1 MEPSRDFVDNHATVF
16 SRQGEIQVDGI
27 DIPVDI
33 WSTEGG
39 QLNMETDRLSPE
51 GVSTQIYPEVIGT
64 TERGEMIVVTDLFV
78 FADELLSLNPSI
90 VEICSSE
97 DRVVEGE
104 EVSLRADVFGFQHQ
118 PRTQFSDSGDRVD
131 LIERTDWR
139 AGSGNTADWSISVS
153 PLPDYPT
160 RVNSIQ
166 NYQNLVRTVQ
176 FDVSISG
183 IYGGLDRVATVTDG
197 LLSEIT
203 WLSSYIQ
210 GTLPSHSKIEI
221 REDNTNPEDQP
232 NYVRLRTLH
241 GNVGGCCKS
250 GNLLFM
256 VKQELPVF
264 LDRAYDTFQEKQ
276 DSLELR
282 KILGFYADSL
292 DPKRPIDVKFTNL
305 CIAAEMLADRYLEED
320 LGATADM
327 ISGLVNGV
335 GVEYQDLIPDNGSLK
350 TQYGDDI
357 YGRDEFTPEY
367 FWCRARNH
375 VIHGGSSVT
384 TTEISRDYN
393 ALLVLLQ
400 RLLRDILLEGNTANL
415 HGMTNLEPNDFVSR

>member
-1 MEPSRDFVDNHATVF
+1 M
-16 SRQGEIQVDGI
+16 
-27 DIPVDI
+27 
-33 WSTEGG
+33 
-39 QLNMETDRLSPE
+39 
-51 GVSTQIYPEVIGT
+51 
-64 TERGEMIVVTDLFV
+64 
-78 FADELLSLNPSI
+78 
-90 VEICSSE
+90 EICNSE

-104 EVSLRADVFGFQHQ
+104 EVYLTADVLGFQHQ
-118 PRTQFSDSGDRVD
+118 SRTQFSDPDDRVD

-139 AGSGNTADWSISVS
+139 AGSGNTADWSISVR

-183 IYGGLDRVATVTDG
+183 IYGGLDRAATVTDG

-203 WLSSYIQ
+203 WLSSFVQ

-221 REDNTNPEDQP
+221 REDTSDPEDQP
-232 NYVRLRTLH
+232 DYVRLRTLH
-241 GNVGGCCKS
+241 GNVGGCCKT
-250 GNLLFM
+250 GNLLFT
-256 VKQELPVF
+256 VKQEQSVF

-292 DPKRPIDVKFTNL
+292 DPNRPVDIKLANL

-320 LGATADM
+320 PGATADM
-327 ISGLVNGV
+327 ISGLVDGV
-335 GVEYQDLIPDNGSLK
+335 GVEYQDLIPDKGSLK

-357 YGRDEFTPEY
+357 YERDDITPEY

-393 ALLVLLQ
+393 ALLILLQ
-400 RLLRDILLEGNTANL
+400 RILREILLEGNTESL
-415 HGMTNLEPNDFVSR
+415 LGMSDLEPNNFVSL

>member
-16 SRQGEIQVDGI
+16 SRQAEIRVDGI

-33 WSTEGG
+33 WLTEGG

-51 GVSTQIYPEVIGT
+51 GLSTQIYPEVMGT

-104 EVSLRADVFGFQHQ
+104 EVSLTADVLGFQHQ
-118 PRTQFSDSGDRVD
+118 PRTQFSDPGDRID

-139 AGSGNTADWSISVS
+139 AGSGNTADWSISVR
-153 PLPDYPT
+153 PLPEYPT

-183 IYGGLDRVATVTDG
+183 IYGGLDRVATVIDG

-221 REDNTNPEDQP
+221 REDNTKPEDQP
-232 NYVRLRTLH
+232 DYVRLRTLH

-250 GNLLFM
+250 GNLLFR

-276 DSLELR
+276 DPLELR
-282 KILGFYADSL
+282 RILGFYADSL

-305 CIAAEMLADRYLEED
+305 CIATEMLADRYLEED
-320 LGATADM
+320 PGATADM
-327 ISGLVNGV
+327 IRGLVNGV

-357 YGRDEFTPEY
+357 YGRDDITPEY

-384 TTEISRDYN
+384 TIEISRDYN

-400 RLLRDILLEGNTANL
+400 RLLREILLEGNTANL

>member
-16 SRQGEIQVDGI
+16 SRQAEIQVDGI

-33 WSTEGG
+33 LSTEGG
-39 QLNMETDRLSPE
+39 QLNMEADRSSPE
-51 GVSTQIYPEVIGT
+51 GVSTQIYPEVMGT

-78 FADELLSLNPSI
+78 FADEFLFLNPSI
-90 VEICSSE
+90 VDICSSE
-97 DRVVEGE
+97 DQVVEGE
-104 EVSLRADVFGFQHQ
+104 EMSLKADILGFQHR
-118 PRTQFSDSGDRVD
+118 PRTKFSDPGVRVD
-131 LIERTDWR
+131 LIEKTDWR
-139 AGSGNTADWSISVS
+139 VGSGNTADWSISVR

-183 IYGGLDRVATVTDG
+183 IYGGLDRVVTVTDG

-232 NYVRLRTLH
+232 DYVRLRTLH
-241 GNVGGCCKS
+241 GNVGGCCKP

-256 VKQELPVF
+256 VKQELPLF

-305 CIAAEMLADRYLEED
+305 CIAAEILADRYLEED
-320 LGATADM
+320 PGATADM
-327 ISGLVNGV
+327 ISGLVNET

-357 YGRDEFTPEY
+357 YGRDDITPEY

-393 ALLVLLQ
+393 ALLVLLR
-400 RLLRDILLEGNTANL
+400 RLLREILLEGNTVNL
-415 HGMTNLEPNDFVSR
+415 HGMTNLEPNNFVSR

>member
-39 QLNMETDRLSPE
+39 QLNMETERLSPE
-51 GVSTQIYPEVIGT
+51 GVSTQIYPEVMGT
-64 TERGEMIVVTDLFV
+64 TERGETIVVTDLFV
-78 FADELLSLNPSI
+78 FADEILSLNPSI

-104 EVSLRADVFGFQHQ
+104 EVSLTADVLGFQHQ
-118 PRTQFSDSGDRVD
+118 PRTQFSDSGDRVE

-139 AGSGNTADWSISVS
+139 AGSGNTADWSISVR

-176 FDVSISG
+176 FDVTISG

-221 REDNTNPEDQP
+221 REDNTTPEDQLD
-232 NYVRLRTLH
+232 YVRLQTLH

-250 GNLLFM
+250 GNILFM
-256 VKQELPVF
+256 LKQELPVF
-264 LDRAYDTFQEKQ
+264 LDRAYDNFQEKQ
-276 DSLELR
+276 DPLELR

-292 DPKRPIDVKFTNL
+292 DPKRPIDVRFTNL

-320 LGATADM
+320 PGATADM

-357 YGRDEFTPEY
+357 YGCDDITPEY
-367 FWCRARNH
+367 FWCLARNH
-375 VIHGGSSVT
+375 VIHGGSSVAT
-384 TTEISRDYN
+384 SEISRDYN

-400 RLLRDILLEGNTANL
+400 RLLREILLEGNTANL
-415 HGMTNLEPNDFVSR
+415 HGMTNLEPDAFLSR

>member
-16 SRQGEIQVDGI
+16 SRQAEIQVDGI

-51 GVSTQIYPEVIGT
+51 GVSTQIYPEVMGT

-104 EVSLRADVFGFQHQ
+104 EVSLTADVLGFQHQ
-118 PRTQFSDSGDRVD
+118 PRTQFSDPGDRVD

-139 AGSGNTADWSISVS
+139 AGSGNTADWSISVR

-197 LLSEIT
+197 L
-203 WLSSYIQ
+203 
-210 GTLPSHSKIEI
+210 
-221 REDNTNPEDQP
+221 
-232 NYVRLRTLH
+232 
-241 GNVGGCCKS
+241 
-250 GNLLFM
+250 
-256 VKQELPVF
+256 
-264 LDRAYDTFQEKQ
+264 
-276 DSLELR
+276 
-282 KILGFYADSL
+282 
-292 DPKRPIDVKFTNL
+292 
-305 CIAAEMLADRYLEED
+305 
-320 LGATADM
+320 
-327 ISGLVNGV
+327 
-335 GVEYQDLIPDNGSLK
+335 
-350 TQYGDDI
+350 
-357 YGRDEFTPEY
+357 
-367 FWCRARNH
+367 
-375 VIHGGSSVT
+375 
-384 TTEISRDYN
+384 
-393 ALLVLLQ
+393 
-400 RLLRDILLEGNTANL
+400 
-415 HGMTNLEPNDFVSR
+415 